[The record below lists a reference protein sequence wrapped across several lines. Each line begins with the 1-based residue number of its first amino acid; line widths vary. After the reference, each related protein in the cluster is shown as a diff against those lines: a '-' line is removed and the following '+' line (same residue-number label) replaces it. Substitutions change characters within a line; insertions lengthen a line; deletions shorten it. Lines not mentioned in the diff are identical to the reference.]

1 MGSRLGQHFL
11 TSERYQRR
19 IASLVSGQYVIEI
32 GPGKGALTRYLIN
45 GAREVV
51 AIEKDSRFIPYLKKT
66 VPSLTVINGD
76 VRKMLPEVVSTITS
90 PYEIV
95 GNIPYYLSGFL
106 FRIIGEL
113 AVKPEK
119 CVFLIQKEV
128 AEKLTDIS
136 SMNILRA
143 FVLLWGDPV
152 YEFEVSARY
161 FSPPP
166 RVDSAVVSIVKK
178 KKEYKGNISVYTR
191 LVKTIFAHPR
201 KTLRKNIVLGTYNQ
215 DEIETIKESGVDMNL
230 RPEDLTFDMVCHIAL
245 LLENK

>member
-11 TSERYQRR
+11 TPERYQRR
-19 IASLVSGQYVIEI
+19 IASLVSAQHVIEI
-32 GPGKGALTRYLIN
+32 GPGKGALTRYLIG
-45 GAREVV
+45 GARKVV
-51 AIEKDSRFIPYLKKT
+51 AIEKDSRFIPHLKET
-66 VPSLTVINGD
+66 FPSLTVIERD
-76 VRKMLPEVVSTITS
+76 VRDVLPEVVSIVTS

-106 FRIIGEL
+106 FRMIGEL
-113 AVKPEK
+113 EPKPEK

-136 SMNILRA
+136 SMNMLRA

-152 YEFEVSARY
+152 YEFGVSARY

-178 KKEYKGNISVYTR
+178 KEEYKGSIPVYTR

-201 KTLRKNIVLGTYNQ
+201 KTLRKNIALGTYNQ
-215 DEIETIKESGVDMNL
+215 EEIETIKESGVDMNL
-230 RPEDLTFDMVCHIAL
+230 RPEDLTFDMLCYIAL